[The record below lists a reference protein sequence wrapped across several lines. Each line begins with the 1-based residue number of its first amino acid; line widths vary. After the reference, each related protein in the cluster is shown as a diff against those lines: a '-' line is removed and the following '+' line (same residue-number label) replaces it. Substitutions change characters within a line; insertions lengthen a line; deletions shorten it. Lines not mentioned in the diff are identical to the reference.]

1 MLFNY
6 NYTYVAKTV
15 DVRS

>member
-15 DVRS
+15 DVGS